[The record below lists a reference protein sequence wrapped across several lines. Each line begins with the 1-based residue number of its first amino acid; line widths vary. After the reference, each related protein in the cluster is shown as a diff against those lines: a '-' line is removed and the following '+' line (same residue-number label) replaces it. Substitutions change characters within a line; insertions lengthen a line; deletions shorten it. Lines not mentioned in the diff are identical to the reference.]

1 MVNSMINGQKRHK
14 AKGTMKKK
22 ILVWETLATVS
33 GGQKMT
39 LTVMDMLADEYEF
52 CCLIPEKGMLS
63 SELDKRGIPYVLMGD
78 QTLPTG
84 IKGKQVAFQYGWMS
98 VKNIY
103 KSLRVIRKYKPDILY
118 CPGPAALPWS
128 AICGSMTRKPV
139 IWHLHHIFLD
149 GATRKLLNICGKWKS
164 VRRIIAV
171 SNCVGN
177 QITSDSAHQKVEVLY
192 NPVDVQKYV
201 SGNAER
207 VLDEVEQALGRK
219 IVRGGVL
226 ILTHIGA
233 ITKNKRQDVFVS
245 TIHEIKKR
253 DIEVVGLMIGEAV
266 TEADKEYKKAI
277 DAYILENGLENDIY
291 IPGFRKDIA
300 DILAATDCVLV
311 PSDEGLGLVAM
322 EAMSARKH
330 VVGIDT
336 GGVRE
341 LFNAARCGTTYPS
354 GSAPAQI
361 AETILK
367 AGNESAQTL
376 EQGYSFCMEQS
387 PSKYREKLYRV
398 FGF

>member
-1 MVNSMINGQKRHK
+1 MVNSMTNGQKRHK

-33 GGQKMT
+33 GGQKIT

-192 NPVDVQKYV
+192 NPVDVQKYA

-219 IVRGGVL
+219 IVRGG
-226 ILTHIGA
+226 
-233 ITKNKRQDVFVS
+233 
-245 TIHEIKKR
+245 
-253 DIEVVGLMIGEAV
+253 
-266 TEADKEYKKAI
+266 
-277 DAYILENGLENDIY
+277 
-291 IPGFRKDIA
+291 
-300 DILAATDCVLV
+300 
-311 PSDEGLGLVAM
+311 
-322 EAMSARKH
+322 
-330 VVGIDT
+330 
-336 GGVRE
+336 GG
-341 LFNAARCGTTYPS
+341 Y
-354 GSAPAQI
+354 
-361 AETILK
+361 
-367 AGNESAQTL
+367 
-376 EQGYSFCMEQS
+376 
-387 PSKYREKLYRV
+387 
-398 FGF
+398 